1 MFNTI
6 KIKAGDGGWGG
17 PLTITPT
24 DKCHTVLCVTGGGI
38 HPVAQKIAELS
49 GADVVDGWKT
59 SLPDDEVM
67 VAVVDCGGTARCGVY
82 PKKKIYTV
90 NLMPVGQS
98 GPLAMYIKS
107 EIYASAVREKDIE
120 VVGPAPE
127 SPKTTADIAAAQA
140 GIPVAAISRQTSA
153 STAAVD
159 DGPKTKEQAKAE
171 IREAQEGKKQGIV
184 VRIGKVVGEVVGKF
198 FQAGRDT
205 IDMVIKNVLP
215 FMAFTSTL
223 LGIISASGL
232 GNVIANTIAPL
243 CGTLPG
249 MLLISV
255 VCSLP
260 FLSPILGPG
269 AVIAQV
275 VGTLLGAQF
284 AVGAIP
290 ARYALPA
297 LFAIDGQVGA
307 DFVPVGLSLGEA
319 EPETIEY
326 GVPAVLFSRI
336 VTGPLAVIIAF
347 VFSIG
352 LY

>member
-1 MFNTI
+1 MYKTI
-6 KIKAGDGGWGG
+6 KIKAGEGGWGG

-24 DKCHTVLCVTGGGI
+24 EKCHTVLCVTGGGI
-38 HPVAQKIAELS
+38 HPVAQKIADLT
-49 GADVVDGWKT
+49 GGVAVDGWKT
-59 SLPDDEVM
+59 TLPDDEVM

-82 PKKKIYTV
+82 PKKKIFTV

-98 GPLAMYIKS
+98 GPLAAFIKK
-107 EIYASAVREKDIE
+107 EIYVSAVREKDIE
-120 VVGPAPE
+120 VIGEASAE
-127 SPKTTADIAAAQA
+127 AASAAAAQA
-140 GIPVAAISRQTSA
+140 QQAPAAN
-153 STAAVD
+153 
-159 DGPKTKEQAKAE
+159 DGPKTKEQAKEE
-171 IREAQEGKKQGIV
+171 IRQANEGKKQSIV
-184 VRIGKVVGEVVGKF
+184 VTIGKGVGEVVSKF
-198 FQAGRDT
+198 FQAGRES
-205 IDMVIKNVLP
+205 IDMVIRNILP

-232 GNVIANTIAPL
+232 GDIIANTISPL

-249 MLLISV
+249 MLVISL

-284 AVGAIP
+284 AAGAIP
-290 ARYALPA
+290 AQYALPA

-319 EPETIEY
+319 EPETIEL

-352 LY
+352 LF

>member
-1 MFNTI
+1 MHGCFEMEGIMYNTI
-6 KIKAGDGGWGG
+6 KITAGDGGWGG
-17 PLTITPT
+17 PLVVTPT
-24 DKCHTVLCVTGGGI
+24 PKCHTILSVTGGGI
-38 HPVAQKIAELS
+38 HPVAQKLAELS
-49 GADVVDGWKT
+49 GGEAVDGWKT
-59 SLPDDEVM
+59 SLPDDEIM
-67 VAVVDCGGTARCGVY
+67 IAVVDCGGTARCGVY

-98 GPLAMYIKS
+98 GPLAAFIKP
-107 EIYASAVREKDIE
+107 EIYVSAVREQDIA
-120 VVGPAPE
+120 VVGAATE
-127 SPKTTADIAAAQA
+127 TAAAAAAGTTVQA
-140 GIPVAAISRQTSA
+140 QSA
-153 STAAVD
+153 
-159 DGPKTKEQAKAE
+159 DGPKTKEQAKEE
-171 IREAQEGKKQGIV
+171 IAAANEGKKQGIV
-184 VRIGKVVGEVVGKF
+184 VRIGKVVGEVVSKF

-205 IDMVIKNVLP
+205 IDMIIKNVLP

-249 MLLISV
+249 MLVISL

-290 ARYALPA
+290 AQYALPA

-336 VTGPLAVIIAF
+336 VTGPLAVLIAF
-347 VFSIG
+347 AFSIG